1 VQQKQDI
8 KGFTL
13 LELLVV
19 ISIILVI
26 SAVGFPRFMDWKKD
40 REVRVAS
47 ENIVSMI
54 SGIVSQS
61 KRGSF
66 PFVQFNVRVVDG
78 SDTKTFTTRG
88 LSQKSFTSKRSSIT
102 CDSSSSYWDKD
113 KVHLHITDIRVH
125 IAKSGAVCFS
135 KDSSFFIYSG
145 DLSTKSTNVDGVKSS
160 DFIIICDLQQLD
172 ENGISQLDKNNTCK
186 LNPEKPAY
194 LVKWTRFG
202 TVTKYKWSGSAWNL
216 Q

>member
-40 REVRVAS
+40 REVRIAA
-47 ENIVSMI
+47 ENIASMI

-135 KDSSFFIYSG
+135 KIVHFLFI
-145 DLSTKSTNVDGVKSS
+145 LET
-160 DFIIICDLQQLD
+160 
-172 ENGISQLDKNNTCK
+172 
-186 LNPEKPAY
+186 
-194 LVKWTRFG
+194 
-202 TVTKYKWSGSAWNL
+202 
-216 Q
+216 

>member
-1 VQQKQDI
+1 M
-8 KGFTL
+8 T
-13 LELLVV
+13 
-19 ISIILVI
+19 
-26 SAVGFPRFMDWKKD
+26 A
-40 REVRVAS
+40 
-47 ENIVSMI
+47 MI

-186 LNPEKPAY
+186 LKPEKPAY

-202 TVTKYKWSGSAWNL
+202 NVTKYKWSGSAWNL